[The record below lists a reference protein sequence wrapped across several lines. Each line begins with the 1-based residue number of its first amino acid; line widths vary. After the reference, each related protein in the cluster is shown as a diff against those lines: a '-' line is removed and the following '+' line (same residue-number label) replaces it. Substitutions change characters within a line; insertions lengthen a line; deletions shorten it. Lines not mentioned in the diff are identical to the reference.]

1 MNKLKIIIIAI
12 ITVIIFLI
20 FFLAILSSNRRGS
33 TPLPNT
39 LPTPT
44 PVQFSEKELYITSIV
59 PKDTLQSYLPA
70 QPLQITFTQEV
81 TAEKLLYTIL
91 PPAEVLVVKSAT
103 PKTLILAPKTFWAN
117 GETTITIL
125 PATVSING
133 NILKNPQTYKIN
145 IAIPTIPDIEGA
157 Y

>member
-33 TPLPNT
+33 TPLPNA

-44 PVQFSEKELYITSIV
+44 PLRFSEKELYITSIA
-59 PKDTLQSYLPA
+59 PKNNLQPYLPA

-81 TAEKLLYTIL
+81 AVEKLLYTIF
-91 PPAEVLVVKSAT
+91 PPTEVLIVKSAI

-125 PATVSING
+125 PTTVSING
-133 NILKNPQTYKIN
+133 NTLKNPQTYKIN
-145 IAIPTIPDIEGA
+145 VAIPTIPDIEGA